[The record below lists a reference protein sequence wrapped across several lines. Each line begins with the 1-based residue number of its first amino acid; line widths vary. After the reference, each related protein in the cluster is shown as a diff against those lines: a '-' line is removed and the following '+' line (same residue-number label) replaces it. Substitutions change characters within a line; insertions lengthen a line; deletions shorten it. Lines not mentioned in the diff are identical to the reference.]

1 MSRFEDDNIRGDLDS
16 AIEAFEKA
24 DPTTPAPA
32 PAPAA
37 DQSTADQSTADQ
49 SAEKTEAAG
58 TTGTTGAAP
67 AKAEGQPPTEQK
79 TEATAAPAAPTE
91 SEVEPVPRSWR
102 PAVREKWAKLDP
114 EVRQEVI
121 RRENEMLRA
130 FGESGQ
136 ARAIAKSFQETVAP
150 YMARIQST
158 GLDPMKAIQQLLI
171 ADNKLTTSAP
181 QQKAAYMAQL
191 IKEYGIDIQAL
202 DSALAG
208 EAIDPVAQRVEQLL
222 GQRLAPIQQLLQNQ
236 QYMLEQ
242 QRMAVQQEAA
252 QTVEAMEANPSKYP
266 HFDVV
271 REDMADLIEMSA
283 RRGNM
288 LSLEDAY
295 ARAVGMNPT
304 LAAKQQAALAQQGA
318 VAQAQAQAAQAQKA
332 REASASV
339 RGAPAGVPLGAL
351 SENASLRD
359 TIEAALSQAG
369 GR

>member
-24 DPTTPAPA
+24 DSTTPAPTPAPAPA

-37 DQSTADQSTADQ
+37 DQAAADQ
-49 SAEKTEAAG
+49 SAEKTEAA
-58 TTGTTGAAP
+58 GTTGAAP

-79 TEATAAPAAPTE
+79 TEATAAPTE

-102 PAVREKWAKLDP
+102 PAVREKWVKLDP

-136 ARAIAKSFQETVAP
+136 ARAIAKNFQETVAP

-236 QYMLEQ
+236 QSMLEQ
-242 QRMAVQQEAA
+242 QRMAIQQEAA

-304 LAAKQQAALAQQGA
+304 LAAKQQVALAQQGA

>member
-24 DPTTPAPA
+24 DSTTPAPA
-32 PAPAA
+32 PAPVPAPVPA
-37 DQSTADQSTADQ
+37 PAADQSTADQ

-58 TTGTTGAAP
+58 TTGAAP
-67 AKAEGQPPTEQK
+67 VKAEGQPPTEQK

-136 ARAIAKSFQETVAP
+136 ARAIAKNFQETVAP

-181 QQKAAYMAQL
+181 HQKAAYMAQL

-208 EAIDPVAQRVEQLL
+208 EALTQ
-222 GQRLAPIQQLLQNQ
+222 
-236 QYMLEQ
+236 
-242 QRMAVQQEAA
+242 
-252 QTVEAMEANPSKYP
+252 
-266 HFDVV
+266 
-271 REDMADLIEMSA
+271 
-283 RRGNM
+283 
-288 LSLEDAY
+288 
-295 ARAVGMNPT
+295 
-304 LAAKQQAALAQQGA
+304 
-318 VAQAQAQAAQAQKA
+318 
-332 REASASV
+332 
-339 RGAPAGVPLGAL
+339 
-351 SENASLRD
+351 
-359 TIEAALSQAG
+359 
-369 GR
+369 

>member
-24 DPTTPAPA
+24 DP

-37 DQSTADQSTADQ
+37 GQPTDQPTDQPADQ

-58 TTGTTGAAP
+58 TTGTTGTAGTAP

-79 TEATAAPAAPTE
+79 TEATTAPAAPTE

-121 RRENEMLRA
+121 RRENEMLRS

-158 GLDPMKAIQQLLI
+158 GMDPMKAVQQLLI

-181 QQKAAYMAQL
+181 HQKAAYMAQL
-191 IKEYGIDIQAL
+191 IKEYGVDIQAL

-242 QRMAVQQEAA
+242 QRMATQQEAA
-252 QTVEAMEANPSKYP
+252 QTVEAMEANTSKYP
-266 HFDVV
+266 HFDAV

-283 RRGNM
+283 RRGNI

-304 LAAKQQAALAQQGA
+304 LAAKQQVALAQQGA

>member
-24 DPTTPAPA
+24 DSTTPAPAPA

-49 SAEKTEAAG
+49 SAEKTEVA
-58 TTGTTGAAP
+58 GTTGAAP

-79 TEATAAPAAPTE
+79 TEATTAPAAPTE

-136 ARAIAKSFQETVAP
+136 ARAIAKNFQETVAP

-242 QRMAVQQEAA
+242 QRMAAQQEAA

-332 REASASV
+332 REASVSV